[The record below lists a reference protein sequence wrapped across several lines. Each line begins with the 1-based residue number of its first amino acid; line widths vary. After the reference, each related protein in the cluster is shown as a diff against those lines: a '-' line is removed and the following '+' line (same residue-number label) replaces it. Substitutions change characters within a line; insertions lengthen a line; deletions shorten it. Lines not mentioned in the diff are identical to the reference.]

1 MEIFIH
7 LEDTSFSDIVEKVS
21 EKQGYIVWN
30 IYNKKTF
37 FDLIEKDVCKNKY
50 GRMFI
55 VDKKDVELI
64 KSKTIPYHYSF
75 LILSDIEDEDS
86 MLYSEFNENT
96 FKIFISAQ
104 KQISDISNNNKN
116 YHKFLINN
124 YLELKKDLVPVLSDI
139 YNDILIQFKKYNHI
153 CLFGEKQTGKT
164 YFAKTLAEDN
174 IYDIVDGK
182 DDNIERILFGEGLS
196 ITGLFDNGN
205 IIIIENSDSL
215 PLRVLKKLTSFLVY
229 GVFTRKNSTLNIRS
243 FSKIIFIVKGKEIDI
258 IENMMPLYRY
268 IKIKYTLPNVDNYT
282 KKQKIDTIKLLAH
295 KNLSIDE
302 QSIYT
307 LDKYFYKDN
316 LGEMKDI
323 ANFLSRVNGTI
334 TYNKLPYWLIEKKS
348 ESNIANSY
356 LRRIVEDDIY
366 NLDKVEE
373 LVIKG
378 ALIKCSGIKRRTCEI
393 LGVYKNTL
401 NKKME
406 KYNII
411 LDKFME
417 ENV

>member
-1 MEIFIH
+1 MEVFIH
-7 LEDTSFSDIVEKVS
+7 LDDTKFSDIVEKIS
-21 EKQGYIVWN
+21 EEQGYIVWN
-30 IYNKKTF
+30 IYDKKTF
-37 FDLIEKDVCKNKY
+37 FDLIEKDICRDKD
-50 GRMFI
+50 GRILI
-55 VDKKDVELI
+55 VDKKDVDII

-75 LILSDIEDEDS
+75 LILSDTKEDNS

-104 KQISDISNNNKN
+104 KQMVDMWNENKYCN
-116 YHKFLINN
+116 KFLLNN

-139 YNDILIQFKKYNHI
+139 YNDTLMKFKKYNHI
-153 CLFGEKQTGKT
+153 CLFGERYVGKT
-164 YFAKTLAEDN
+164 YFAKALAEN
-174 IYDIVDGK
+174 NVYDIVNGK
-182 DDNIERILFGEGLS
+182 DENIEKILFGEGVS
-196 ITGLFDNGN
+196 ITGLFDNNN

-229 GVFTRKNSTLNIRS
+229 GVFTRKDSMFNIRS
-243 FSKIIFIVKGKEIDI
+243 YSKIIFIAQGKENTVMD
-258 IENMMPLYRY
+258 NMMPLYRY
-268 IKIKYTLPNVDNYT
+268 IKLKYVLPNVDSYT

-302 QSIYT
+302 QSMYV
-307 LDKYFYKDN
+307 LDKYFYTYN
-316 LGEMKDI
+316 LSEMKDI

-334 TYNKLPYWLIEKKS
+334 VYNKLPYWLVEKKS

-356 LRRIVEDDIY
+356 LRKIVEEDIY

-378 ALIKCSGIKRRTCEI
+378 ALIKCAGTKNKTSKLLGIYTQ
-393 LGVYKNTL
+393 TL
-401 NKKME
+401 NKKL
-406 KYNII
+406 KNYNII

-417 ENV
+417 ENI